1 MIFSK
6 YNFFKKIIPFSHIM
20 ILNPTPIIPL
30 HGSLFEQKKIQL
42 WIKRDDLTHPELQGN
57 KWRKLKY
64 NLAQAQ
70 QAQKKH
76 LLTFGGAFSNHLFA
90 TAAAGKLFNLKTIGI
105 VRGEKVL
112 PLNSTLSFA
121 KECGME
127 LHFVDR
133 KTYSLKD
140 KLLPD
145 LEIPLEE
152 CYVLP
157 EGGTNKLALK
167 GCAELG
173 LEILDQLD
181 FTPDFIC
188 TSCGTGGTIAGLIS
202 SQKKDTQ
209 VLGFSALKGEFMKEE
224 VKSLLSKFF
233 PNENYDNYAIQTD
246 YHFGGYAK
254 HSDTLLD
261 FINAFKKDYQIQLD
275 PIYTGKM
282 LYGIFD
288 LIEKDFFPSGSKIIA
303 IHTGGLQGILGF
315 RERFGNLI

>member
-1 MIFSK
+1 
-6 YNFFKKIIPFSHIM
+6 M
-20 ILNPTPIIPL
+20 ILNPTPIVL
-30 HGSLFEQKKIQL
+30 LQGSLFEQKNIQL
-42 WIKRDDLTHPELQGN
+42 WMKRDDLTHPELQGN

-70 QAQKKH
+70 QAQKKY

-90 TAAAGKLFNLKTIGI
+90 TAAAGKLFNIKTIGI

-157 EGGTNKLALK
+157 EGGTNKLALQ

-188 TSCGTGGTIAGLIS
+188 ASCGTGGTVAGLIRS
-202 SQKKDTQ
+202 KKQDTQ
-209 VLGFSALKGEFMKEE
+209 VLGFSALKGDFMKEE
-224 VKSLLSKFF
+224 VKNLLSKFF
-233 PNENYDNYAIQTD
+233 PNENHDNYAVQTD

-261 FINAFKKDYQIQLD
+261 FINAFKEDHKIQLD

-282 LYGIFD
+282 FYGIFD
-288 LIEKDFFPSGSKIIA
+288 LIEKDFFPRGSKIVA

-315 RERFGNLI
+315 RERFGHLI

>member
-1 MIFSK
+1 MIK
-6 YNFFKKIIPFSHIM
+6 D
-20 ILNPTPIIPL
+20 PTPIGQL
-30 HGSLFEQKKIQL
+30 DHSLLDEKNIQL
-42 WIKRDDLTHPELQGN
+42 WLKRDDLTHPELQGN

-64 NLAQAQ
+64 NIAEAQ
-70 QAQKKH
+70 QTQKKY

-90 TAAAGKLFNLKTIGI
+90 TAAAGKIFNLKTIGI
-105 VRGEKVL
+105 VRGEKIL

-121 KECGME
+121 EDCGMQ

-133 KTYSLKD
+133 KTYALKE

-152 CYVLP
+152 CYILP
-157 EGGTNKLALK
+157 EGGTNKLALQ

-181 FTPDFIC
+181 FTPDFMC
-188 TSCGTGGTIAGLIS
+188 TSCGTGGTIAGLI
-202 SQKKDTQ
+202 QLKKQDTH
-209 VLGFSALKGEFMKEE
+209 VLGFSALKGDFMKKE
-224 VKSLLSKFF
+224 VQNLLATFF
-233 PNENYDNYAIQTD
+233 PNENFDQFSIQTD

-254 HSDTLLD
+254 HSPILLD
-261 FINAFKKDYQIQLD
+261 FINSFKQEHQIQLD

-282 LYGIFD
+282 IYGIFD
-288 LIEKDFFPSGSKIIA
+288 LIEKDFFPSGSKIVA

>member
-1 MIFSK
+1 MNI
-6 YNFFKKIIPFSHIM
+6 
-20 ILNPTPIIPL
+20 NPTPIGQLYHPL
-30 HGSLFEQKKIQL
+30 LDEKKIQL
-42 WIKRDDLTHPELQGN
+42 WLKRDDLTHPELQGN

-64 NLAQAQ
+64 NIAEAQ
-70 QAQKKH
+70 QNQKKY
-76 LLTFGGAFSNHLFA
+76 LLTFGGAYSNHLFA

-105 VRGEKVL
+105 VRGEKIL

-121 KECGME
+121 EDCGMQ

-133 KTYSLKD
+133 KTYGLKE

-145 LEIPLEE
+145 LKIPLEE
-152 CYVLP
+152 CFVLP
-157 EGGTNKLALK
+157 EGGTNKLAIK

-181 FTPDFIC
+181 FVPNFIC
-188 TSCGTGGTIAGLIS
+188 TSCGTGGTIAGLIQS
-202 SQKKDTQ
+202 KNQDTH
-209 VLGFSALKGEFMKEE
+209 VLGFSALKGDFMKKE
-224 VKSLLSKFF
+224 VRNLLANFF
-233 PNENYDNYAIQTD
+233 PNENYENFSIQTD

-254 HSDTLLD
+254 HSPTLLD
-261 FINAFKKDYQIQLD
+261 FINSFKQEHQIQLD

-288 LIEKDFFPSGSKIIA
+288 LIEKDFFPKGSKIVV

>member
-1 MIFSK
+1 
-6 YNFFKKIIPFSHIM
+6 M
-20 ILNPTPIIPL
+20 ILKHTPIKQLQNNIL
-30 HGSLFEQKKIQL
+30 QKKDIQL
-42 WIKRDDLTHPELQGN
+42 WVKRDDMTHAELQGN

-64 NLAQAQ
+64 NIAEAQ
-70 QAQKKH
+70 QTQKKY

-105 VRGEKVL
+105 VRGEKIL

-121 KECGME
+121 EKCGME
-127 LHFVDR
+127 VHFVDR
-133 KTYSLKD
+133 KTYSLKE

-157 EGGTNKLALK
+157 EGGTNALALK

-173 LEILDQLD
+173 LEILEQLN

-188 TSCGTGGTIAGLIS
+188 TSCGTGGTIAGLIHS
-202 SQKKDTQ
+202 KKQDTH
-209 VLGFSALKGEFMKEE
+209 VLGFSALKGDFMKKE
-224 VKSLLSKFF
+224 VMDLLTNFY
-233 PNENYDNYAIQTD
+233 PNESYDNFSIRTD

-254 HSDTLLD
+254 HSPTLLD
-261 FINAFKKDYQIQLD
+261 FINSFKNDYQIQLD

-282 LYGIFD
+282 FYGIFD
-288 LIEKDFFPSGSKIIA
+288 LIEKDFFPKGSKIVA